1 MKSRSAA
8 HSAVRAYSV
17 LIGLAGLAALA
28 LTLPH
33 TTLPPWTDALALL
46 IVSTCVKRMG
56 FHVITGVTHSLV
68 GILDLAVLFL
78 FGGPSAGLLAGLAAA
93 ITQWSVTERTPG
105 YTASIRLLET
115 WYVGGL
121 RALILISVGALYQ
134 GLGGQVPLGILT
146 WDGFARVLAASCALF
161 LLDHAAWWLGIL
173 LKHGWS
179 GAFDFL
185 RRISNYSLIVELAP
199 LPASVLLAEIYQ
211 TQSGPAILV
220 MLMAL
225 VAAGLMLRRLIAAL
239 DEERRRVRELSLMS
253 DLGRDLLRAGPEPE
267 AIYALLHHYLV
278 AIAPVR
284 GFAVQVPDS
293 AGTPILTFCLLDGES
308 VQPSDIG
315 DGLYRT
321 VTRLREPLFVNDLAS
336 VPYRPLRMGFAAQSG
351 AYLPV
356 EVGGELFAVI
366 SLQHDKPDAFGPA
379 VHKPLVAATSQ
390 AAQALRAANA
400 YANERK
406 RAAHLM
412 AVAEVGRRVAAILDL
427 DTLFEDTVG
436 LVHDTFG
443 YHCVS
448 LFTVDQESKQVA
460 FRASSNATVQ
470 ERGVNVAWGQGIVGW
485 AAEKG
490 EPAIANRVSQDSR
503 FVGDPSLAAT
513 RSEVAVPLKV
523 EERILG
529 VMDVQ
534 SDEDNAFGSEEL
546 VALGALSDLVA
557 IAIEDSRIY
566 QEGQEQAWVS
576 TALLQVA
583 ESVAHSNTREEI
595 LDSVVRLVEMLT
607 GVDRCLV
614 YLWSEQDEVFELVE
628 GSGIAPEQMEE
639 LRGRAIPSSEAYV
652 LATAVKTGERAQ
664 GRVSGLGHI
673 PGWEDQAAQHDG
685 EVIALP
691 LRAGG
696 EVVGVLVAE
705 QLEGRGLPWK
715 HRETILAGAADYAG
729 MALENARLNASLR
742 EEAWASTALLQV
754 ATMLSASPDVDEVL
768 TTVVRLTPLLVS
780 VDWCV
785 VLLWDEDQQRFAI
798 ARGHAV
804 PAEIEEAIESEP
816 SAFAHE
822 LLQPL
827 VTATEH
833 LDASFSFQN
842 AGGQAEL
849 QRVTAHPLRTW
860 DRLLGA
866 FLVGGEAPHRTA
878 PEHRMGILAG
888 VANQL
893 TLAIESARLHQ
904 QSLEQERLHR
914 SIELAREIQESFLP
928 ECCPEPEGWD
938 LAAEWRAARGVGGDF
953 YDFIPLPDDRL
964 GLVIADVSDKGVGAA
979 LYMALS
985 RAVLRAA
992 ALTTA
997 DPAETLRRANRVLM
1011 DDARSGMFVTVF
1023 YAVVC
1028 LATGEIRYARAG
1040 HNPGLLYRARTGE
1053 AIDLRPAGVVLG
1065 ILDDPQLEE
1074 SVETMEPGDLLLL
1087 YTDGVIEAVNEKQQE
1102 YGRERLVQALK
1113 GCGSAPAEEVLER
1126 IDASLH
1132 AFVEEQP
1139 QADDITLIVTRRS
1152 HDLGPGE
1159 PDLA

>member
-8 HSAVRAYSV
+8 ISVRVYSV
-17 LIGLAGLAALA
+17 LVGLAGLAALA
-28 LTLPH
+28 LALPH
-33 TTLPPWTDALALL
+33 TKLPPLTDALALL
-46 IVSTCVKRMG
+46 VVSTCVKRLG

-68 GILDLAVLFL
+68 GIIDLAMLFL

-93 ITQWSVTERTPG
+93 LTQWQVTGKTRG
-105 YTASIRLLET
+105 YTTPIRLLEA

-121 RALILISVGALYQ
+121 RALTLVAVGILYQ
-134 GLGGQVPLGILT
+134 VLGGQIPLGILT
-146 WDGFARVLAASCALF
+146 WGEFARVLAASCALF
-161 LLDHAAWWLGIL
+161 LLDHAAWGLGIL
-173 LKHGWS
+173 LKQGWS
-179 GAFDFL
+179 GTLEFL
-185 RRISNYSLIVELAP
+185 RHISNYSLIVELAP

-225 VAAGLMLRRLIAAL
+225 VAAGLMLRRLMVAL
-239 DEERRRVRELSLMS
+239 EEERRRVRELSLMS

-267 AIYALLHHYLV
+267 AIYHLLHRYSA
-278 AIAPVR
+278 AIAPAR
-284 GFAVQVPDS
+284 GFTVQVPDS
-293 AGTPILTFCLLDGES
+293 AGNPVVSFCLVDG
-308 VQPSDIG
+308 QPAPTDEIG
-315 DGLYRT
+315 EGLFRT
-321 VTRLREPLFVNDLAS
+321 VTRLREPLFVDDLGS
-336 VPYRPLRMGFAAQSG
+336 ISYQPLRLGFTARSG
-351 AYLPV
+351 AYLPM
-356 EVGGELFAVI
+356 EVGGDLFAVI
-366 SLQHDKPDAFGPA
+366 SLQHDQPEAFPPA
-379 VHKPLVAATSQ
+379 VREPLVAAASQ
-390 AAQALRAANA
+390 AAQALRAAKA
-400 YANERK
+400 YADERK

-412 AVAEVGRRVAAILDL
+412 AVAEVGRRVAAILEL
-427 DTLFEDTVG
+427 ETLFTDTVH

-448 LFTVDQESKQVA
+448 LFTVDQKAQQVT
-460 FRASSNATVQ
+460 FRASSDPAVQ
-470 ERGVNVAWGQGIVGW
+470 QRGVEVPWGKGIVGW
-485 AAEKG
+485 AAEQG
-490 EPAIANRVSQDSR
+490 EPAIANRVADDHR
-503 FVGDPSLAAT
+503 FLNDPSLAAT
-513 RSEVAVPLKV
+513 RSEVALPLKV
-523 EERILG
+523 EDRILG

-534 SDEDNAFGSEEL
+534 SKEDNAFGDEEL

-583 ESVAHSNTREEI
+583 ESVAQSTTREEI
-595 LDSVVRLVEMLT
+595 LSSVVRLVEMLT

-614 YLWSEQDEVFELVE
+614 YLWSEQNKEFELVE
-628 GSGIAPEQMEE
+628 GSGIAPEQMEA
-639 LRGRAIPSSEAYV
+639 LLGRTVPASEASV
-652 LATAVKTGERAQ
+652 LATAIRTGEKVQA
-664 GRVSGLGHI
+664 GVSSLGHI
-673 PGWEDQAAQHDG
+673 PGWEDQAAKHDG

-696 EVVGVLVAE
+696 DVIGVLVAE
-705 QLEGRGLPWK
+705 QRDGRGLPWK

-768 TTVVRLTPLLVS
+768 TTVVRLTPLLIS
-780 VDWCV
+780 VDWCTI
-785 VLLWDEDQQRFAI
+785 LLWDEDRQRFDI
-798 ARGHAV
+798 ARSHGV
-804 PAEIEEAIESEP
+804 PAEIETALASEAALVTE
-816 SAFAHE
+816 A

-827 VTATEH
+827 MTATEH
-833 LDASFSFQN
+833 LDASLSIP
-842 AGGQAEL
+842 APEGGETL

-866 FLVGGEAPHRTA
+866 FLVGGSDSRRTE
-878 PEHRMGILAG
+878 PEHRLGILAG
-888 VANQL
+888 IANQL

-992 ALTTA
+992 ALTTT

-1011 DDARSGMFVTVF
+1011 DNARSGMFVTVF
-1023 YAVVC
+1023 YAVVS
-1028 LATGEIRYARAG
+1028 LATGEITFARAG
-1040 HNPGLLYRARTGE
+1040 HNPGLLLRARSDE
-1053 AIDLRPAGVVLG
+1053 VIDLRPAGVVLG

-1074 SVETMEPGDLLLL
+1074 ATETMEPGDVLLL
-1087 YTDGVIEAVNEKQQE
+1087 YTDGVIEAVNEQQQE

-1113 GCGSAPAEEVLER
+1113 GCGSAPAERVLER
-1126 IDASLH
+1126 IEASLR
-1132 AFVEEQP
+1132 AFVDEQP
-1139 QADDITLIVTRRS
+1139 QADDITLIVMRRS
-1152 HDLGPGE
+1152 QELGPRE

>member
-8 HSAVRAYSV
+8 ISVRVYSV
-17 LIGLAGLAALA
+17 LVGMAGLAALA
-28 LTLPH
+28 LALPH
-33 TTLPPWTDALALL
+33 TKLPPLTDALALL
-46 IVSTCVKRMG
+46 VVSTCVKRLG

-68 GILDLAVLFL
+68 GIIDLAMLFL

-93 ITQWSVTERTPG
+93 LTQWLVTGKTQG
-105 YTASIRLLET
+105 YTTPIRLLEA

-121 RALILISVGALYQ
+121 RALILVAVGILYRA
-134 GLGGQVPLGILT
+134 LGGEIPLGILT
-146 WDGFARVLAASCALF
+146 WGGFARVLAASCALF
-161 LLDHAAWWLGIL
+161 LLDHAAWALGIL

-179 GAFDFL
+179 GTLEFL
-185 RRISNYSLIVELAP
+185 GRISNYSLIVELAP

-225 VAAGLMLRRLIAAL
+225 VAAGLMLRRLMAAL
-239 DEERRRVRELSLMS
+239 DEERRRVRELSSMS

-267 AIYALLHHYLV
+267 AIYHLLHRYSA
-278 AIAPVR
+278 AIAPAR
-284 GFAVQVPDS
+284 GFTVQVPDS
-293 AGTPILTFCLLDGES
+293 AGNPVVSFCLVDG
-308 VQPSDIG
+308 QPVPTNEIG
-315 DGLYRT
+315 EGLFRT
-321 VTRLREPLFVNDLAS
+321 VTRLREPLFVDDLGS
-336 VPYRPLRMGFAAQSG
+336 ISYQPLRLGFAARSG

-366 SLQHDKPDAFGPA
+366 SLQHDQPEAFALA
-379 VHKPLVAATSQ
+379 VREPLVAAASQ
-390 AAQALRAANA
+390 AAQALRAAKA
-400 YANERK
+400 YADERK

-412 AVAEVGRRVAAILDL
+412 AVAEVGGRVAAILEL
-427 DTLFEDTVG
+427 ETLFIDTVR
-436 LVHDTFG
+436 LVHETFG

-448 LFTVDQESKQVA
+448 LFTVDQEGQQVS
-460 FRASSNATVQ
+460 FRASSDPAVQ
-470 ERGVNVAWGQGIVGW
+470 QRGVEVPWGKGIVGW
-485 AAEKG
+485 AAERG
-490 EPAIANRVSQDSR
+490 EPAIANRVSDDHR
-503 FVGDPSLAAT
+503 FLNDPSLAAT
-513 RSEVAVPLKV
+513 RSEVALPLKV
-523 EERILG
+523 EDRILG

-534 SDEDNAFGSEEL
+534 SAEDNAFGDEEL

-583 ESVAHSNTREEI
+583 ESVAQSNTREEI
-595 LDSVVRLVEMLT
+595 LNSVVRLAEMLT

-614 YLWSEQDEVFELVE
+614 YLWSEQNEEFELVE
-628 GSGIAPEQMEE
+628 GSGIAPEQMEA
-639 LRGRAIPSSEAYV
+639 LFGHTVPASEASV
-652 LATAVKTGERAQ
+652 LATAVHTGEKVQAA
-664 GRVSGLGHI
+664 VSGLGLI
-673 PGWEDQAAQHDG
+673 PGWEDQATRHDG

-696 EVVGVLVAE
+696 DVIGVLVAE
-705 QLEGRGLPWK
+705 QLDGRGLPWK

-768 TTVVRLTPLLVS
+768 TTVVRLTPLLIS
-780 VDWCV
+780 VDWCTI
-785 VLLWDEDQQRFAI
+785 LLWDENHQRFDI
-798 ARGHAV
+798 ARSHGV
-804 PAEIEEAIESEP
+804 PLEIETALASEA
-816 SAFAHE
+816 ALVTDT

-827 VTATEH
+827 MTATEH
-833 LDASFSFQN
+833 LDTSLSIPAPD
-842 AGGQAEL
+842 GGEAL

-866 FLVGGEAPHRTA
+866 FLVGGSDPRRTE
-878 PEHRMGILAG
+878 PEHRLGILAG
-888 VANQL
+888 IANQL

-928 ECCPEPEGWD
+928 ECCPEPDGWD

-992 ALTTA
+992 ALTTT

-1023 YAVVC
+1023 YAVVS
-1028 LATGEIRYARAG
+1028 LTTGEITFARAG
-1040 HNPGLLYRARTGE
+1040 HNPGLLLRARSDE
-1053 AIDLRPAGVVLG
+1053 ALDLRPAGVVLG

-1074 SVETMEPGDLLLL
+1074 ATETMEPGDVLLL

-1113 GCGSAPAEEVLER
+1113 GCGSAPAEEVMER

-1132 AFVEEQP
+1132 AFVAEQP
-1139 QADDITLIVTRRS
+1139 QADDITLIVMRRS
-1152 HDLGPGE
+1152 QELGPGE